1 MNVSEYLLV
10 QTVYDDEALLRQAIA
25 TVCKE
30 YVIRPELFQVGE
42 EQSLHG
48 YLGEKRPESAQ
59 FIIPKRYL
67 SWLSND
73 IGWQRLPNGT
83 YRLIISEYDQNHVER
98 ARRITEDVDVEYQR
112 LLVERQV
119 QKSIR
124 LRGRRVIAQRDAKT
138 GVVQLRIQNVRV

>member
-1 MNVSEYLLV
+1 MSEYLLV
-10 QTVYDDEALLRQAIA
+10 QTVYDDEALLRQAIEN
-25 TVCKE
+25 VCQE
-30 YVIRPELFQVGE
+30 YIIRPVLFEVGQ

-48 YLGEKRPESAQ
+48 YLGDIRAESAQ
-59 FIIPKRYL
+59 FIIPRRHL

-73 IGWQRLPNGT
+73 VGWQRLPNGT
-83 YRLIISEYDQNHVER
+83 YHLIISEYDQNHVER

-119 QKSIR
+119 QKSVR

-138 GVVQLRIQNVRV
+138 GAVQLRIQNVRV